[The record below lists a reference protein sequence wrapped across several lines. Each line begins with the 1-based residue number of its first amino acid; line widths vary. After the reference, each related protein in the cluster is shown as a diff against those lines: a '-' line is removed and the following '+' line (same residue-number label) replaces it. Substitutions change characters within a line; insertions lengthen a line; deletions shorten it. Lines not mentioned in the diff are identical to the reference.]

1 MPAQLQ
7 VDESLLIHKTRRMI
21 ALIGLP
27 KTLLLM
33 ETLGGTYIEMPSGHS
48 WRRHDS
54 ELARLIGRNELD
66 ALYQEFRAAGRKF
79 LVPKAD
85 KILKQLRDR
94 EICETAETMSEREQA
109 LKYRLTVRQ
118 IQTIRARGVLP
129 LRATRNVD
137 QFDLFPMLAPVR
149 D

>member
-1 MPAQLQ
+1 M
-7 VDESLLIHKTRRMI
+7 
-21 ALIGLP
+21 
-27 KTLLLM
+27 
-33 ETLGGTYIEMPSGHS
+33 
-48 WRRHDS
+48 
-54 ELARLIGRNELD
+54 
-66 ALYQEFRAAGRKF
+66 
-79 LVPKAD
+79 PKAD

-109 LKYRLTVRQ
+109 LKYRLSVRQ